1 MAVTIAPASAPYAI
15 RVAGMCTPGITAN
28 GNAGGQSFAVG
39 FLSGSVVGNMV
50 GIPHGGGDRTYHI
63 RIALV

>member
-1 MAVTIAPASAPYAI
+1 MRTH
-15 RVAGMCTPGITAN
+15 GITAN

-39 FLSGSVVGNMV
+39 FLSGSVVENMV
-50 GIPHGGGDRTYHI
+50 GIPHGGGDRTYHT

>member
-1 MAVTIAPASAPYAI
+1 MSMPPSQQSYEKRSP
-15 RVAGMCTPGITAN
+15 VAGMCTLGITAN

-39 FLSGSVVGNMV
+39 VLNGSVVGNMV
-50 GIPHGGGDRTYHI
+50 GIPHSEGDRTYHT